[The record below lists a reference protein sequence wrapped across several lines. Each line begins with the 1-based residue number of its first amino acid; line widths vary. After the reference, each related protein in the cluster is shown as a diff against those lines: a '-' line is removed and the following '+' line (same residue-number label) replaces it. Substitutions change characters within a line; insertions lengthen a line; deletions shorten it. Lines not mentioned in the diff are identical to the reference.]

1 MKIFLGLFKKIL
13 LILLAK
19 DSLSLWPID
28 RTGLVSQSKFTAI
41 VITVV
46 LTLVITRAFIV
57 DAQAPS
63 AGTSIGNQSTATFRD
78 GAGTDRNVTSNLVET
93 IVQQVASLTLTI
105 NGAKT
110 ATAGNEVIY
119 PHILTNTGNGSDDFT
134 LTLANAGR
142 DDFDMNSIAI
152 YADANQDGLP
162 DNATDLNGTTVTLG
176 AGEAFY
182 FVVAGT
188 TPGTT
193 LDRQI
198 SDLMM
203 TVTSMFDGSQTATN
217 TDTTTITVQAVINTT
232 KAVDINRGPAG
243 SGSYTYTL
251 TYTNTG
257 DVTANLVTLTDTI
270 PAGMMYVANS
280 GRWSVTGVIT
290 LTDADSNDAQG
301 TAPDTVIYDFGVT
314 TAGTVTAVINQ
325 VESGVSG
332 TLTFQVNVGV
342 GATPGIINNTSIL
355 EYEDGSRT
363 LIGPEPTNTVPFTVD
378 PTHAVSISDNGSTT
392 DDDGSVNDIVT
403 ETSAPQG
410 GAANFDNVVENNGN
424 ATDTYNIILSGSTF
438 PAGTTFQLYQSDEAN
453 PLIDTNGDSIPDTGS
468 IAASSSA
475 QVVVRA
481 IVPPNAV
488 GGGPYDVIVT
498 AASTQDASVTDTV
511 TDRLGTIAANAVD
524 ITNDVS
530 IMAGATPGDGS
541 GAGPEGSAVRDNNTD
556 LGTTTTF
563 SLFINNTGAAA
574 DSYDLAASTDN
585 TFATLILP
593 TGWMVQFYL
602 DDGNLTRSEND
613 TLVTNTGTLV
623 AGGAALVFADISVPA
638 GFAAGPQ
645 SLFFRALSPSTNVS
659 DIIHDAV
666 TVATDREVVLTPNHN
681 GQAYP
686 SGIVVYPHTLNNPGN
701 VDENNGSSTVTI
713 SVSNSVIGFTTV
725 VYYDING
732 NGIVDVG
739 TDPVVADN
747 NTSLSLPVALTAGGS
762 LPLLARVS
770 APANAAIGT
779 VDTTTITATT
789 AGDINAVGP
798 PPAAVATDTT
808 IIISG
813 DVSLQKTQALD
824 ADCDDTADTA
834 FDTVNITAPPGH
846 CICYEVTGT
855 NTGSSNVNNIVIND
869 TTPAYTTLSAV
880 PTVTVGMID
889 TTPLLGGT
897 GAISAS
903 VATLPPLETVVMS
916 FCIQIDQ

>member
-1 MKIFLGLFKKIL
+1 MKIFLGLFKHIL
-13 LILLAK
+13 IILLAK
-19 DSLSLWPID
+19 YSLPIWPLG
-28 RTGLVSQSKFTAI
+28 RTGLVGQIKLTAI
-41 VITVV
+41 LITIV
-46 LTLVITRAFIV
+46 LTLAIAGTFIV

-63 AGTSIGNQSTATFRD
+63 AGTAIGNQSTATFRD
-78 GAGTDRNVTSNLVET
+78 SSGTGRNVTSNLVET
-93 IVQQVASLTLTI
+93 IVQQVASLTLTVD
-105 NGAKT
+105 GSKM
-110 ATAGNEVIY
+110 ATPGNEVIY

-134 LTLANAGR
+134 LTLVNAGR

-162 DNATDLNGTTVTLG
+162 DHATDLNGTTVTVG
-176 AGEAFY
+176 AGEAFH

-193 LDRQI
+193 FDRQI
-198 SDLMM
+198 SDMM
-203 TVTSMFDGSQTATN
+203 LTATSMFDGTQTATN
-217 TDTTTITVQAVINTT
+217 TDTTTMTSQAVINTT
-232 KAVDINRGPAG
+232 KAVDISRGSAG

-251 TYTNTG
+251 TYTNAG
-257 DVTANLVTLTDTI
+257 NITANSVTLTDAI
-270 PAGMMYVANS
+270 PAGMTYVANS
-280 GRWSVTGVIT
+280 GRWSVTGVTT
-290 LTDADSNDAQG
+290 LTDADNTDAQG
-301 TAPDTVIYDFGVT
+301 IALDTVIYDFGVT
-314 TAGTVTAVINQ
+314 TAGAVTAVINQ
-325 VESGVSG
+325 VEAGASG
-332 TLTFQVNVGV
+332 TLTFQVNVDA
-342 GATPGIINNTSIL
+342 GATPGIINNTAQV
-355 EYEDGSRT
+355 EYEDGARVI
-363 LIGPEPTNTVPFTVD
+363 IGPGPTNTVPFTVD
-378 PTHAVSISDNGSTT
+378 PAHAVSISDNGSTT
-392 DDDGSVNDIVT
+392 DDDGSADDIVT
-403 ETSAPQG
+403 EISAPQG
-410 GAANFDNVVENNGN
+410 GAANFDNVVENTGN
-424 ATDTYNIILSGSTF
+424 ATDTYNITLSGSTF
-438 PAGTTFQLYQSDEAN
+438 PAGTTFQLYQSDGAT
-453 PLIDTNGDSIPDTGS
+453 PLVDTNGDSIPDTGS

-481 IVPPNAV
+481 IVPPNAA

-498 AASTQDASVTDTV
+498 AASTQDASATDTV

-524 ITNDVS
+524 ITNDLS
-530 IMAGATPGDGS
+530 IMAGATSGDGS
-541 GAGPEGSAVRDNNTD
+541 GAGPEGSAVRANDTD

-574 DSYDLAASTDN
+574 DAYDLAASTDN
-585 TFATLILP
+585 TFASLILP
-593 TGWMVQFYL
+593 AGWTVQFYL

-613 TLVTNTGTLV
+613 TLVTNTGTLA
-623 AGGAALVFADISVPA
+623 AGGAALVFADVSVPA

-645 SLFFRALSPSTNVS
+645 SLFFRALSPSTGVF

-686 SGIVVYPHTLNNPGN
+686 SGIVVYSHTLNNPGN
-701 VDENNGSSTVTI
+701 VDENNGASTVTI
-713 SVSNSVIGFTTV
+713 SVSNSVTGFTTV

-747 NTSLSLPVALTAGGS
+747 GTSLSLPIALTAGGS
-762 LPLLARVS
+762 LPLLARVA

-789 AGDINAVGP
+789 TGDINAVGP
-798 PPAAVATDTT
+798 PPAAVATGTT

-834 FDTVNITAPPGH
+834 FGTVNITAPPGH

-855 NTGSSNVNNIVIND
+855 NTGSNNVNNIVIND

-880 PTVTVGMID
+880 PEVTFGMID
-889 TTPLLGGT
+889 TAPLLGGT
-897 GAISAS
+897 GAITAN
-903 VATLPPLETVVMS
+903 VATLPPLEAVVMS
-916 FCIQIDQ
+916 FCIRIDQ